1 MSDKLTTASGGDPS
15 AKTISVPVFHLYH
28 KLLPGLETQLC
39 QQDDECF
46 KALQKAFTCAC
57 VTGQPLP
64 LEMTLAQL
72 LTLLYERKLPQGY
85 QSISL
90 AVKLGSRVISDSGL
104 SKTDSFKRLRTEKGT
119 KENHRS
125 LPFTEAGGKTSDAPA
140 VLARIQRPSQL
151 SFTP

>member
-1 MSDKLTTASGGDPS
+1 MRVS
-15 AKTISVPVFHLYH
+15 I
-28 KLLPGLETQLC
+28 
-39 QQDDECF
+39 
-46 KALQKAFTCAC
+46 KALKEAFTCAC
-57 VTGQPLP
+57 VPGQPLP

-125 LPFTEAGGKTSDAPA
+125 LPFTEAGGKSSEAPA